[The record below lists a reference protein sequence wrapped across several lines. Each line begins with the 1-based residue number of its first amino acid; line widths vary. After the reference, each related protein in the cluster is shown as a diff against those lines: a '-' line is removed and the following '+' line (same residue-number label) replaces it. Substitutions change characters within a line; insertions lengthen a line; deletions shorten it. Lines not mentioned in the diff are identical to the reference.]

1 MSQHDNWSSRLGFI
15 LAAAGSAIGL
25 GAIWKFPYT
34 AGTHGGA
41 VFFLLFIVFT
51 FLVGAPVLVAEFVI
65 GRHSRHNA
73 IQAFHRIRPG
83 SAWPLVGWLGVVT
96 CFVLLSFYSVVGGW
110 VVAYIWHGISGDLAK
125 ISDYGAFFNT
135 MATIPDGWVI
145 AYIWHVISTD
155 LPLITDYGA
164 FFGAMIENPGEVL
177 LFQGLFMLAT
187 VYVVQA
193 GVSQGIERA
202 NKYMMPALFV
212 MFLLLALRSL
222 TLPGAWQGVVFLLKP
237 DWSFFNGETMLS
249 ALGQAFFALS
259 IGVSVMITYASYLRD
274 DYDLLRSANSIVWMN
289 IAISL
294 LAGLV
299 IFPAVFALGF
309 EPNHGPGLIF
319 AILPAVFAKL
329 PLGVPLFVVFMVLV
343 LFATLTSAFSML
355 ENIVAVLAYKKPER
369 RAPVSW
375 LLGLAIFLA
384 GIPSALSFGL
394 LKDVSFIGARGIFDS
409 LDLLV
414 TGWSM
419 PLGALLIALFTA
431 WAWQREAVQ
440 REAMTGSNLPLWVFD
455 LWFVLVRFVAPLAI
469 VIVFL
474 HGIGVF

>member
-83 SAWPLVGWLGVVT
+83 SVWPLVGWLGVVT

-110 VVAYIWHGISGDLAK
+110 VVAYIWHGISGDLA
-125 ISDYGAFFNT
+125 A
-135 MATIPDGWVI
+135 V
-145 AYIWHVISTD
+145 
-155 LPLITDYGA
+155 TDYGA

-237 DWSFFNGETMLS
+237 DWSFFNGETMLFC
-249 ALGQAFFALS
+249 AEHRCVG
-259 IGVSVMITYASYLRD
+259 D
-274 DYDLLRSANSIVWMN
+274 DYLC
-289 IAISL
+289 
-294 LAGLV
+294 
-299 IFPAVFALGF
+299 
-309 EPNHGPGLIF
+309 
-319 AILPAVFAKL
+319 
-329 PLGVPLFVVFMVLV
+329 LV
-343 LFATLTSAFSML
+343 LA
-355 ENIVAVLAYKKPER
+355 
-369 RAPVSW
+369 
-375 LLGLAIFLA
+375 
-384 GIPSALSFGL
+384 
-394 LKDVSFIGARGIFDS
+394 
-409 LDLLV
+409 
-414 TGWSM
+414 
-419 PLGALLIALFTA
+419 
-431 WAWQREAVQ
+431 
-440 REAMTGSNLPLWVFD
+440 
-455 LWFVLVRFVAPLAI
+455 
-469 VIVFL
+469 
-474 HGIGVF
+474 

>member
-1 MSQHDNWSSRLGFI
+1 
-15 LAAAGSAIGL
+15 
-25 GAIWKFPYT
+25 
-34 AGTHGGA
+34 
-41 VFFLLFIVFT
+41 
-51 FLVGAPVLVAEFVI
+51 
-65 GRHSRHNA
+65 
-73 IQAFHRIRPG
+73 
-83 SAWPLVGWLGVVT
+83 
-96 CFVLLSFYSVVGGW
+96 
-110 VVAYIWHGISGDLAK
+110 
-125 ISDYGAFFNT
+125 
-135 MATIPDGWVI
+135 
-145 AYIWHVISTD
+145 
-155 LPLITDYGA
+155 
-164 FFGAMIENPGEVL
+164 
-177 LFQGLFMLAT
+177 
-187 VYVVQA
+187 
-193 GVSQGIERA
+193 
-202 NKYMMPALFV
+202 MMPALFV

-309 EPNHGPGLIF
+309 TPNQGPGLIF

-329 PLGVPLFVVFMVLV
+329 PFGVPLFVVFMVLV

-355 ENIVAVLAYKKPER
+355 ENIVAVLAYKRPER

-394 LKDVSFIGARGIFDS
+394 LKDVQFIGARGIFDS

-431 WAWQREAVQ
+431 WAWQRAAVQ

>member
-1 MSQHDNWSSRLGFI
+1 
-15 LAAAGSAIGL
+15 
-25 GAIWKFPYT
+25 
-34 AGTHGGA
+34 
-41 VFFLLFIVFT
+41 
-51 FLVGAPVLVAEFVI
+51 
-65 GRHSRHNA
+65 
-73 IQAFHRIRPG
+73 
-83 SAWPLVGWLGVVT
+83 
-96 CFVLLSFYSVVGGW
+96 
-110 VVAYIWHGISGDLAK
+110 
-125 ISDYGAFFNT
+125 
-135 MATIPDGWVI
+135 MA
-145 AYIWHVISTD
+145 
-155 LPLITDYGA
+155 L
-164 FFGAMIENPGEVL
+164 
-177 LFQGLFMLAT
+177 T
-187 VYVVQA
+187 V
-193 GVSQGIERA
+193 
-202 NKYMMPALFV
+202 
-212 MFLLLALRSL
+212 RSL
-222 TLPGAWQGVVFLLKP
+222 TLPGAMAGVSFLLKP
-237 DWSFFNGETMLS
+237 DFGAVTSATWLP

-309 EPNHGPGLIF
+309 TPNQGPGLIF
-319 AILPAVFAKL
+319 AILPAVFAQL

-394 LKDVSFIGARGIFDS
+394 LKDVQFIGARGIFDS

-431 WAWQREAVQ
+431 WAWQRAAVQ

>member
-1 MSQHDNWSSRLGFI
+1 
-15 LAAAGSAIGL
+15 
-25 GAIWKFPYT
+25 
-34 AGTHGGA
+34 
-41 VFFLLFIVFT
+41 
-51 FLVGAPVLVAEFVI
+51 
-65 GRHSRHNA
+65 
-73 IQAFHRIRPG
+73 
-83 SAWPLVGWLGVVT
+83 
-96 CFVLLSFYSVVGGW
+96 
-110 VVAYIWHGISGDLAK
+110 
-125 ISDYGAFFNT
+125 
-135 MATIPDGWVI
+135 
-145 AYIWHVISTD
+145 
-155 LPLITDYGA
+155 
-164 FFGAMIENPGEVL
+164 
-177 LFQGLFMLAT
+177 
-187 VYVVQA
+187 
-193 GVSQGIERA
+193 
-202 NKYMMPALFV
+202 
-212 MFLLLALRSL
+212 
-222 TLPGAWQGVVFLLKP
+222 
-237 DWSFFNGETMLS
+237 
-249 ALGQAFFALS
+249 
-259 IGVSVMITYASYLRD
+259 MITYASYLRD

-309 EPNHGPGLIF
+309 TPNQGPGLIF
-319 AILPAVFAKL
+319 AILPAVFAQL
-329 PLGVPLFVVFMVLV
+329 PFGVLLFVVFMVLV

-394 LKDVSFIGARGIFDS
+394 LKDVQFIGARGIFDS

-431 WAWQREAVQ
+431 WAWQRAAVQ
-440 REAMTGSNLPLWVFD
+440 REALTGSNLPLWVFD

>member
-1 MSQHDNWSSRLGFI
+1 MKKTHDNWTSRLGFI
-15 LAAAGSAIGL
+15 LSAAGSAIGL

-41 VFFLLFIVFT
+41 LFFLLFTVMT
-51 FLVGAPVLVAEFVI
+51 FLVAAPVLIAEFVI

-83 SAWPLVGWLGVVT
+83 SAWPLVGWLGVIT

-110 VVAYIWHGISGDLAK
+110 VIAYLYHGLIGDLSA
-125 ISDYGAFFNT
+125 G
-135 MATIPDGWVI
+135 
-145 AYIWHVISTD
+145 
-155 LPLITDYGA
+155 TDYGN
-164 FFGAMIENPGEVL
+164 FFGTMIANPAEAV
-177 LFQGLFMLAT
+177 LFQGLFMVAT
-187 VYVVQA
+187 IYVVSA
-193 GVSQGIERA
+193 GVSQGIEKA

-212 MFLLLALRSL
+212 MFLLLAVRSL

-237 DWSFFNGETMLS
+237 DWSYFTGETLLA

-289 IAISL
+289 LAISL

-299 IFPAVFALGF
+299 IFPAVFALGYQ
-309 EPNHGPGLIF
+309 PDQGPGLIF

-355 ENIVAVLAYKKPER
+355 ENLVAVLAYKKPHS
-369 RAPVSW
+369 RARYTWIIGS
-375 LLGLAIFLA
+375 AIFLC
-384 GIPSALSFGL
+384 GIPSALAFGKL
-394 LKDVSFIGARGIFDS
+394 AGVKLIGERGIFDT
-409 LDLLV
+409 LDYLV

-419 PLGALLIALFTA
+419 PLGALLIAVFTA
-431 WAWQREAVQ
+431 WAWRKNAVQ
-440 REAMTGSNLPLWVFD
+440 QEAMTGSTLPVWLFNLWYF
-455 LWFVLVRFVAPLAI
+455 LVRCLAPLAI
-469 VIVFL
+469 IVVFL
-474 HGIGVF
+474 HGIGII

>member
-41 VFFLLFIVFT
+41 VFFLMFIVFT

-83 SAWPLVGWLGVVT
+83 SVWPLVGWLGVVT

-110 VVAYIWHGISGDLAK
+110 VVAYIWHGINGDLA
-125 ISDYGAFFNT
+125 A
-135 MATIPDGWVI
+135 V
-145 AYIWHVISTD
+145 
-155 LPLITDYGA
+155 TDYGA

-309 EPNHGPGLIF
+309 TPNQGPGLIF
-319 AILPAVFAKL
+319 AILPAVFAQL

-394 LKDVSFIGARGIFDS
+394 LKDVQFIGTRGIFDS

-431 WAWQREAVQ
+431 WAWQRAAVQ

>member
-83 SAWPLVGWLGVVT
+83 SVWPLVGWLGVVT

-110 VVAYIWHGISGDLAK
+110 VVAYIWHGINGDLA
-125 ISDYGAFFNT
+125 A
-135 MATIPDGWVI
+135 V
-145 AYIWHVISTD
+145 
-155 LPLITDYGA
+155 TDYGA

-202 NKYMMPALFV
+202 
-212 MFLLLALRSL
+212 
-222 TLPGAWQGVVFLLKP
+222 LPGAWQGVVFLLKP

-289 IAISL
+289 IAMSL

-309 EPNHGPGLIF
+309 TPNQGPGLIF
-319 AILPAVFAKL
+319 AILPAVFAQL

-394 LKDVSFIGARGIFDS
+394 LKDVQFIGTRGIFDS

-431 WAWQREAVQ
+431 WAWQRAAVQ

>member
-1 MSQHDNWSSRLGFI
+1 MSTHDNWSSRLGFI

-41 VFFLLFIVFT
+41 VFFLLFILFT
-51 FLVGAPVLVAEFVI
+51 FLVAAPILVAEFVI

-73 IQAFHRIRPG
+73 IQAFHRIRPR
-83 SAWPLVGWLGVVT
+83 SLWPGVGWLGVVT

-110 VVAYIWHGISGDLAK
+110 V
-125 ISDYGAFFNT
+125 
-135 MATIPDGWVI
+135 I
-145 AYIWHVISTD
+145 AYIYHGLFGHLQMSTNYGEFFSKMISN
-155 LPLITDYGA
+155 PAEALI
-164 FFGAMIENPGEVL
+164 
-177 LFQGLFMLAT
+177 FQGIFMLAT

-202 NKYMMPALFV
+202 NKYMMPALFI
-212 MFLLLALRSL
+212 MFILLAVRSL
-222 TLPGAWQGVVFLLKP
+222 TLDGAWQGVVFLLKP
-237 DWSFFNGETMLS
+237 DWSFFNGKTMLA

-289 IAISL
+289 LAISL

-299 IFPAVFALGF
+299 IFPAVYALGF
-309 EPNHGPGLIF
+309 SPAQGPGLIF
-319 AILPAVFAKL
+319 SILPAVFAKL
-329 PLGVPLFVVFMVLV
+329 PFGIPLFVIFMVLV

-355 ENIVAVLAYKKPER
+355 ENIVAVMVYKKPEKR
-369 RAPVSW
+369 SRYTW
-375 LLGLAIFLA
+375 GMGTAIFIA
-384 GIPSALSFGL
+384 GIPSALSFSS
-394 LKDVSFIGARGIFDS
+394 LKDVKFLGELNIFDS

-419 PLGALLIALFTA
+419 PIGALLIAIFTV
-431 WAWQREAVQ
+431 WIWQKDAVRREV
-440 REAMTGSNLPLWVFD
+440 MTGSNLSEVFFRLWYI
-455 LWFVLVRFVAPLAI
+455 LVRFIAPLAI
-469 VIVFL
+469 VVVFL
-474 HGIGVF
+474 NGLGVFS

>member
-51 FLVGAPVLVAEFVI
+51 LLVGAPGLVAEFVS

-110 VVAYIWHGISGDLAK
+110 VVAYIWHGINGDLAK

-145 AYIWHVISTD
+145 AYIWHVISSD

-212 MFLLLALRSL
+212 MFVLLALRSL

-259 IGVSVMITYASYLRD
+259 IGVSVMVTYASYLRD

-309 EPNHGPGLIF
+309 EPNQGPGLIF

-329 PLGVPLFVVFMVLV
+329 PFGVPLFVVFMVLV

-355 ENIVAVLAYKKPER
+355 ENVVAVLAYKRPER
-369 RAPVSW
+369 RAPMSW
-375 LLGLAIFLA
+375 LLGVAIFLV

-394 LKDVSFIGARGIFDS
+394 LGDVKFIGNRSIFDS

-414 TGWSM
+414 TNWSM
-419 PLGALLIALFTA
+419 PLGALLIALFTG
-431 WAWQREAVQ
+431 WAWQRQAVR
-440 REAMTGSNLPLWVFD
+440 REAMTGSNLPLWLFD

-469 VIVFL
+469 VVVFL

>member
-110 VVAYIWHGISGDLAK
+110 VVAYIWHGINGDLAK

-145 AYIWHVISTD
+145 AYIWHVISSD

-309 EPNHGPGLIF
+309 EPNQGPGLIF

-329 PLGVPLFVVFMVLV
+329 PFGVPLFVVFMVLV

-355 ENIVAVLAYKKPER
+355 ENVVAVLAYKRPER

-375 LLGLAIFLA
+375 LLGVAIFLV
-384 GIPSALSFGL
+384 GIPSALSFGVL
-394 LKDVSFIGARGIFDS
+394 GDVKFIGERSIFDS

-414 TGWSM
+414 TNWSM
-419 PLGALLIALFTA
+419 PLGALLIALFTG
-431 WAWQREAVQ
+431 WAWQRGAVR
-440 REAMTGSNLPLWVFD
+440 REAMTGSNLPLWLFE

-469 VIVFL
+469 VVVFL

>member
-110 VVAYIWHGISGDLAK
+110 VVAYIWHGINGDLAK

-135 MATIPDGWVI
+135 MATIPDGWVT
-145 AYIWHVISTD
+145 AYIWHVISSD

-177 LFQGLFMLAT
+177 LFQGLFMLAA
-187 VYVVQA
+187 VDVVRA

-394 LKDVSFIGARGIFDS
+394 LKDVQFIGARGIFDS

-431 WAWQREAVQ
+431 WAWQRAAVQ